1 MKRKKEGS
9 EDDYDDQV
17 DLAGNIIPTLYEALG
32 EDQSDESKKIK
43 LTQIRAAIGTALY
56 KHFTAPVVAEALG
69 LHRDSITQYKK
80 KHPKNLL
87 DWKGYDYIFLI
98 VQCTLDSILDI
109 ETTRTN
115 IEILSR
121 KILKLEE
128 TKNKLEKTI
137 NETLVL

>member
-1 MKRKKEGS
+1 MKKKEEGS
-9 EDDYDDQV
+9 EDDYEDQV
-17 DLAGNIIPTLYEALG
+17 DLVGNIIPTLYEVLG
-32 EDQSDESKKIK
+32 EDQPDESKKIK
-43 LTQIRAAIGTALY
+43 LAQIRAAIGTALY

-87 DWKGYDYIFLI
+87 DWKGYDDIFLI

>member
-43 LTQIRAAIGTALY
+43 LAQIRAAIGTALY

-87 DWKGYDYIFLI
+87 DWKGYDHIFLI